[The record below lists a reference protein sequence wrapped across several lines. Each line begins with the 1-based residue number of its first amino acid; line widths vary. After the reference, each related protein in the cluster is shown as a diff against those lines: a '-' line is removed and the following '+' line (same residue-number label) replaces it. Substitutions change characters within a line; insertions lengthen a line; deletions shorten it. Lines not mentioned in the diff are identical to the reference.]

1 MRVRA
6 SHRPVWSLLPPAIPK
21 AGVFFSENP
30 AHLSQEPAQR
40 SMQFIRQKV
49 AFPCI
54 LSGSLPLLLMHD
66 KSLHVVALEFFPDD
80 APEENRTPKFL
91 IHLHK
96 KVRNDLDRRHRTGRG
111 VTDGRES
118 DLSVQL
124 PVSRDAGSCRSGFK
138 SIRPSG
144 TEWRFFRRISDK
156 ETCRYLQF

>member
-6 SHRPVWSLLPPAIPK
+6 SHRPVWSLLLPAIPE

-40 SMQFIRQKV
+40 SMQSKRQKA

-54 LSGSLPLLLMHD
+54 SSGSPPLLLRHE
-66 KSLHVVALEFFPDD
+66 KLLHVVALEFFPDD
-80 APEENRTPKFL
+80 EPEENRTPNFL

-96 KVRNDLDRRHRTGRG
+96 KVRNDLDPRHRTGRG
-111 VTDGRES
+111 ITDGREPDQS
-118 DLSVQL
+118 LRL
-124 PVSRDAGSCRSGFK
+124 PDFRDAGSCRSGFK
-138 SIRPSG
+138 FIRPSG

-156 ETCRYLQF
+156 GKCRILRF